1 MLVAGLLAVLL
12 NGLPNKLGLMI
23 ASLVG
28 VGVGVALDWIQNET
42 ASPTWR
48 HGDAKSEEDG
58 RRRMNEALPI
68 FGMTAVTFGTR
79 YLPMAV
85 LRRFTLPQ
93 PIQRG
98 LTFVPPVVLMAIV
111 APAMLS
117 PTSHTIDFSLGN
129 AYLWAGLASF
139 VIALARQEP
148 AADHCRAGMGIF
160 LLWRMVL

>member
-1 MLVAGLLAVLL
+1 
-12 NGLPNKLGLMI
+12 
-23 ASLVG
+23 
-28 VGVGVALDWIQNET
+28 
-42 ASPTWR
+42 
-48 HGDAKSEEDG
+48 
-58 RRRMNEALPI
+58 MNEALLI
-68 FGMTAVTFGTR
+68 FGMAAVTFGAR

-111 APAMLS
+111 APAMLT
-117 PTSHTIDFSLGN
+117 PTSHAIDLSLGN

-139 VIALARQEP
+139 VIAWRGKNLLLTIV
-148 AADHCRAGMGIF
+148 AGMGIF